1 MIDTKKQIN
10 RSLQLPLVEITYR
23 VIGTWRAHTGLIK
36 SMFLSKIGT
45 AKHWLMRLWS
55 FSTGSRLFPRPHS
68 GPLSN

>member
-36 SMFLSKIGT
+36 SMFLSKNRDRE
-45 AKHWLMRLWS
+45 ALVDEAMEFLNWK
-55 FSTGSRLFPRPHS
+55 
-68 GPLSN
+68 